1 MEHPAITAVRRILS
15 QNPKKALFDPSLTP
29 AGVMLLIYPAGG
41 ELRVLLN
48 KRTESVEDHKGEIAF
63 PGGRRDEA
71 DRTLLDTALRETY
84 EEMGVRPQ
92 DVDVLGELDDVP
104 TNTSYLI
111 NAYVG
116 TIPPFYP
123 FRPSEREVAEVL
135 EIPIGELRDRSNLR
149 DEVRIVDGGVV
160 SRLSYAYNGHLI
172 YGATA
177 RVLAQFLGLLDG
189 VSDEEALW
197 TRGAQ

>member
-15 QNPKKALFDPSLTP
+15 QNPKKALVDPSLTP
-29 AGVMLLIYPAGG
+29 AGVMLLMYPEGG
-41 ELRVLLN
+41 ELRILLN
-48 KRTESVEDHKGEIAF
+48 KRSESVEDHKGEIAF
-63 PGGRRDEA
+63 PGGRKDEA

-104 TNTSYLI
+104 TNSNYLI

-116 TIPPFYP
+116 TIPPSYP
-123 FRPSEREVAEVL
+123 FQPNEREVAEVL
-135 EIPIGELRDRSNLR
+135 EIPVAELRDSGNLR
-149 DEVRIVDGGVV
+149 DEVRIVDGGLV
-160 SRLSYAYNGHLI
+160 SRPSYAYRGHLI

-197 TRGAQ
+197 KRGGP